1 MAWPP
6 WARDAPRPGVPRV
19 VNRDGVGWEAIE
31 VSMCLGIGVGAQR
44 GMGGENVNK
53 VLGELKL
60 AIRSGGRRNR
70 GFYDALL
77 SRDGDALA
85 EGFWGDH
92 WKEIKIKKKVSTR
105 R

>member
-1 MAWPP
+1 
-6 WARDAPRPGVPRV
+6 
-19 VNRDGVGWEAIE
+19 
-31 VSMCLGIGVGAQR
+31 
-44 GMGGENVNK
+44 MGGENVNK

-92 WKEIKIKKKVSTR
+92 WKEIKIKKKGEYEEITKRKGLTCSLREGCRLCIVW
-105 R
+105 

>member
-1 MAWPP
+1 MEPKGEW
-6 WARDAPRPGVPRV
+6 
-19 VNRDGVGWEAIE
+19 
-31 VSMCLGIGVGAQR
+31 
-44 GMGGENVNK
+44 GGENVNK

-92 WKEIKIKKKVSTR
+92 WKEIKKKR
-105 R
+105 

>member
-1 MAWPP
+1 M
-6 WARDAPRPGVPRV
+6 

-44 GMGGENVNK
+44 GMGGGENVNK

-70 GFYDALL
+70 GF
-77 SRDGDALA
+77 
-85 EGFWGDH
+85 
-92 WKEIKIKKKVSTR
+92 
-105 R
+105 